1 MEIKL
6 WAMVP
11 KKLVSTAKLAYVSVS
26 NESILQIYLILTS
39 PNLVFT
45 FYTYK
50 ISNKKASSYYDSYDS
65 YTVVYPRIGKKVPID
80 YFNVSRFFGRI
91 TVKF

>member
-11 KKLVSTAKLAYVSVS
+11 KKLVSTAKSAYISVS
-26 NESILQIYLILTS
+26 NESILQIYLILSS
-39 PNLVFT
+39 PNLVLT

-50 ISNKKASSYYDSYDS
+50 ISNKKVSSYYDSYDS
-65 YTVVYPRIGKKVPID
+65 YAVVYPRIGKKMPID
-80 YFNVSRFFGRI
+80 YFNVSRFFGRATI
-91 TVKF
+91 KF